1 MADIEL
7 GTTTEI
13 LSLPAGTLSYGG
25 TPIYQGQATLV
36 YNVKF
41 AIMVIL
47 NSENLGIYTLDCV
60 IGAQGNSNYTY
71 HVRELTSG
79 SASTSLFIQLSV
91 NNSGKQWA
99 IKASSIMTPL
109 SLFGLQVSLQSK
121 GIIVFRK

>member
-1 MADIEL
+1 
-7 GTTTEI
+7 
-13 LSLPAGTLSYGG
+13 
-25 TPIYQGQATLV
+25 
-36 YNVKF
+36 
-41 AIMVIL
+41 MVSL
-47 NSENLGIYTLDCV
+47 NSENLGIYTLDGIV
-60 IGAQGNSNYTY
+60 GVQGNSNFTY
-71 HVRELTSG
+71 YIRELTSG